1 MNNKLCELRVGTV
14 FNKSRQS
21 TNKLYICMLF
31 MLDLYIQKQKD
42 DAPEAYVR
50 RLVSRLRNFVTQDS
64 RT

>member
-1 MNNKLCELRVGTV
+1 
-14 FNKSRQS
+14 
-21 TNKLYICMLF
+21 MLF
-31 MLDLYIQKQKD
+31 MLDLYIQKQQD